1 MGHSDE
7 CKDSPPNGFMGLL
20 GVVVML
26 IAVVGVGRG
35 VGVTTTAVALAA
47 AWPSDERP
55 VVIEADPAGGRL
67 AGTGVDGR
75 CGLGSLSESVAEARM
90 PVRLSE
96 HLQTIPAGV
105 LVVAAPRRGVDV
117 QAALTARV
125 PSMSPALRARLRDDS
140 SEVVFVADCGRAEA
154 SSMARPIMTGADAT
168 VLVLG
173 HPGGDDDVR
182 VFHEIRRWC
191 PNLVGVVLIGAGRR
205 RLLSLEGVPV
215 LGMLPRDEQAAIALL
230 ETPGT
235 EAFRLIIAARPVAT
249 AVRECLRRPAPMPI
263 GGEGWR
269 RGRRSLR
276 AVLRRRHGGPMVY
289 GVHGP
294 PHVAPAPPVGPRERP
309 AADPAP
315 APAHD
320 PTTDAGA
327 GVGEAVEVET
337 AAARTVAGHPGEE
350 AASASPAV
358 ARESAAPGP
367 VVAIE
372 LFGPLR
378 VRWGPATGSEA
389 PGEDITASLQPRSRE
404 LLALL
409 ATHPEGMSRDELI
422 AALWHDHSPRRPVNA
437 LSMSLHRL
445 RETITAATGGRV
457 GDILADDPLRLRL
470 DPARVSV
477 DYWEFAE
484 AVRRRRISDSD
495 PDRAAAAR
503 RVLDLAWRGTLA
515 ADAAGE
521 WVLPL
526 REAVRRDALIALG
539 SLASTLVDH
548 HPRETLDLLEKAI
561 EADPYNEQIYQ
572 DILRLHAR
580 MGETSAIDATFEL
593 LTRRL
598 AEIKEH
604 PSRDTRELAQR
615 LKHRPET
622 EKTVREEK
630 KNGGQSDPGG
640 GGGI

>member
-1 MGHSDE
+1 M
-7 CKDSPPNGFMGLL
+7 PPKSYQRLL
-20 GVVVML
+20 GVVVVL
-26 IAVVGVGRG
+26 IAVMGVGRG

-47 AWPSDERP
+47 AWLRDESA

-67 AGTGVDGR
+67 AGTGVGDR
-75 CGLGSLSESVAEARM
+75 CGLGSLSESVAEARV

-105 LVVAAPRRGVDV
+105 LVVAAPRDSVEV

-125 PSMSPALRARLRDDS
+125 PSMSPALRDRLREDN
-140 SEVVFVADCGRAEA
+140 SEVVFFADCGRAEA
-154 SSMARPIMTGADAT
+154 SSLARPIMTGADAT

-173 HPGGDDDVR
+173 HAGSNDDVR
-182 VFHEIRRWC
+182 AFHEIRRWC
-191 PNLVGVVLIGAGRR
+191 SNLVGVVLIGAERR
-205 RLLSLEGVPV
+205 RLLSLAGVPV

-230 ETPGT
+230 ESPSAD
-235 EAFRLIIAARPVAT
+235 AFRLIMSARPVAT
-249 AVRECLRRPAPMPI
+249 AVRECLDRPSPMPI
-263 GGEGWR
+263 RGEGWR
-269 RGRRSLR
+269 RGRRSPL
-276 AVLRRRHGGPMVY
+276 AVLRRRNGPTVY
-289 GVHGP
+289 GVHDP
-294 PHVAPAPPVGPRERP
+294 PHAAPAPPAGPRERP
-309 AADPAP
+309 EADPAP

-320 PTTDAGA
+320 PTRDAGA
-327 GVGEAVEVET
+327 EVGEAVDVET
-337 AAARTVAGHPGEE
+337 AAAQTVADHPGEE
-350 AASASPAV
+350 AASASPTV
-358 ARESAAPGP
+358 ARESARPGP

-378 VRWGPATGSEA
+378 VRWGPGIGSQNS
-389 PGEDITASLQPRSRE
+389 GGDITASLQPRSRE

-445 RETITAATGGRV
+445 RETITAATEGRV
-457 GDILADDPLRLRL
+457 GDILADDPLPLRL

-539 SLASTLVDH
+539 SLAGTLVDR

-580 MGETSAIDATFEL
+580 MGETSAIDATVEL

-598 AEIKEH
+598 AEIREH
-604 PSRDTRELAQR
+604 PSRETRELAQR
-615 LKHRPET
+615 LKRRPVI
-622 EKTVREEK
+622 EKTVGEEE
-630 KNGGQSDPGG
+630 KNGGQGDPGG

>member
-1 MGHSDE
+1 M
-7 CKDSPPNGFMGLL
+7 
-20 GVVVML
+20 
-26 IAVVGVGRG
+26 
-35 VGVTTTAVALAA
+35 TTTAVALAA
-47 AWPSDERP
+47 AWPTDEGA

-67 AGTGVDGR
+67 AGLGVDDWR
-75 CGLGSLSESVAEARM
+75 GLGSLSESVAEARV

-96 HLQTIPAGV
+96 HLQTIAAGV
-105 LVVAAPRRGVDV
+105 LVVAAPRDRNDA

-125 PSMSPALRARLRDDS
+125 PSMSPALRDRLREDS
-140 SEVVFVADCGRAEA
+140 SEVVFFADCGRAEV
-154 SSMARPIMTGADAT
+154 SSLARPIMTGADAT

-173 HPGGDDDVR
+173 HPGGDADVR

-191 PNLVGVVLIGAGRR
+191 PNLVGVVLIGAERR
-205 RLLSLEGVPV
+205 RLLSLAGVPV
-215 LGMLPRDEQAAIALL
+215 LGMLPRDDQAAIALL
-230 ETPGT
+230 ESPGT

-249 AVRECLRRPAPMPI
+249 ALHECLHRPPRSI
-263 GGEGWR
+263 RGEDWR
-269 RGRRSLR
+269 RGHRSPL
-276 AVLRRRHGGPMVY
+276 AALRRRHGAPTVY
-289 GVHGP
+289 GVHEP
-294 PHVAPAPPVGPRERP
+294 PHAAPTQPAVPRERP
-309 AADPAP
+309 AAD
-315 APAHD
+315 PAHD

-327 GVGEAVEVET
+327 EVGEAVDVET
-337 AAARTVAGHPGEE
+337 AAAQTVADHPGEE
-350 AASASPAV
+350 AASASRAV
-358 ARESAAPGP
+358 ARESARPGP
-367 VVAIE
+367 VVEIE

-378 VRWGPATGSEA
+378 VRWGPAIGSES
-389 PGEDITASLQPRSRE
+389 PGRDITASMQPRSRE

-445 RETITAATGGRV
+445 RETITTATEGRV
-457 GDILADDPLRLRL
+457 GDILADDPLRYRL

-495 PDRAAAAR
+495 PDRAEAAR

-539 SLASTLVDH
+539 SLAGTLVDR

-580 MGETSAIDATFEL
+580 MGETNAIDATFEL

-598 AEIKEH
+598 AEIREH
-604 PSRDTRELAQR
+604 PSHETRELAQR
-615 LKHRPET
+615 LKHRPAI
-622 EKTVREEK
+622 EKTVGEEQ
-630 KNGGQSDPGG
+630 KNSDQGDPGG